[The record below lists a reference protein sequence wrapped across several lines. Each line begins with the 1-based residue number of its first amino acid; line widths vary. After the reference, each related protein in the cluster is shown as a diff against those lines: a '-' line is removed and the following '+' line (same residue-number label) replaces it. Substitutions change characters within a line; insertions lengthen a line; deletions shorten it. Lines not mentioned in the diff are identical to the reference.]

1 MSGEW
6 IRVSGMHSSGMSS
19 MLGTPWVEIFF
30 SDHLGDGQNGS
41 VKPAKHCAGSQP
53 CRSCVHVSICLVIQT
68 DILELRKMED
78 DSLDDLFAA
87 LRRTFREARRLVEVS
102 HCPFILSL
110 I

>member
-1 MSGEW
+1 MDRSEW
-6 IRVSGMHSSGMSS
+6 NALLWHEFNAWNP
-19 MLGTPWVEIFF
+19 LGGDFF

-53 CRSCVHVSICLVIQT
+53 CWSCVHVSICLVIQT